1 MRISD
6 WSSDVCSS
14 DLGATAGK
22 ILQTDVDKSAE
33 EGSGGQ
39 HHGIREETQAHLRDD
54 TTHLVLLDDQ
64 VIGRLLKYPQVRL
77 VFQYFADS
85 GLVQDTVGLGT
96 SSPHGRDRKSTRLNS
111 SP

>member
-22 ILQTDVDKSAE
+22 ILQTNVDKSTE

-39 HHGIREETQAHLRDD
+39 HHGIGEETQAHLRDD
-54 TTHLVLLDDQ
+54 TAHLVLLDDQ
-64 VIGRLLKYPQVRL
+64 VIGCLLKYPQVRL

-85 GLVQDTVGLGT
+85 GLVQDTVGLKI
-96 SSPHGRDRKSTRLNS
+96 GRAHV
-111 SP
+111 